1 MSNMIDHWVKIH
13 DGDYDNFTMR
23 QAKYSVL
30 AKFINIIMNL
40 SFCSDIVGVHT
51 DSVKQL
57 VL

>member
-1 MSNMIDHWVKIH
+1 MIDHWVKIH